1 MRAYWRAWSEYN
13 EKMGSVIVIDF
24 EEGEVL
30 IELELDDGSKARHFD
45 DLDNIH
51 LMQNTGI
58 KDKKG
63 VEIYEGDIVKWSRLC
78 MDFNLENYEER
89 SDNFVVEWDVY
100 NTGFVLGDGE
110 VFLYKDISTEL
121 EVIGSIYDNRDL
133 IQGDAIDGRNE

>member
-1 MRAYWRAWSEYN
+1 MRTYWRAWSEYN

-51 LMQNTGI
+51 LMQNTGL

-121 EVIGSIYDNRDL
+121 EVIGNIYDNRNL

>member
-1 MRAYWRAWSEYN
+1 MRTYWRAWSEYN

-51 LMQNTGI
+51 LMQNTGL

>member
-1 MRAYWRAWSEYN
+1 MRAIKFRAWDERRNRMIEVTSIN
-13 EKMGSVIVIDF
+13 FRNGTI
-24 EEGEVL
+24 EEDTRYAVNR
-30 IELELDDGSKARHFD
+30 ELYFD
-45 DLDNIH
+45 QIK
-51 LMQNTGI
+51 LMQSTGL

-110 VFLYKDISTEL
+110 VFLYKDISADL
-121 EVIGSIYDNRDL
+121 EVIGNIFEDIELLGEQNK
-133 IQGDAIDGRNE
+133 

>member
-1 MRAYWRAWSEYN
+1 MKTYWRAWSEYN

-45 DLDNIH
+45 DLANIH

-58 KDKKG
+58 KDKNG

-121 EVIGSIYDNRDL
+121 EVIGNIYDNRDL

>member
-30 IELELDDGSKARHFD
+30 IELELDDGSKERHFD

-121 EVIGSIYDNRDL
+121 EVIGNIYDNRDL

>member
-1 MRAYWRAWSEYN
+1 MRTYWRAWSEYN

-58 KDKKG
+58 KDIHG
-63 VEIYEGDIVKWSRLC
+63 NDIYEGDILSVDEHYQHS
-78 MDFNLENYEER
+78 NGGQEYE
-89 SDNFVVEWDVY
+89 VVEWNELY
-100 NTGFVLGDGE
+100 TGFFPLSNDYVRP
-110 VFLYKDISTEL
+110 SEL
-121 EVIGSIYDNRDL
+121 IVIGNIYDNGDL

>member
-1 MRAYWRAWSEYN
+1 MRTYWRAWSEYN

>member
-1 MRAYWRAWSEYN
+1 MGTYWRAWSEYN

-133 IQGDAIDGRNE
+133 IQGDAIDGRN

>member
-1 MRAYWRAWSEYN
+1 
-13 EKMGSVIVIDF
+13 
-24 EEGEVL
+24 
-30 IELELDDGSKARHFD
+30 
-45 DLDNIH
+45 
-51 LMQNTGI
+51 MQNTGI

>member
-58 KDKKG
+58 RDKKG

-121 EVIGSIYDNRDL
+121 EVIGNIYDNRDL